1 MKNYPL
7 IILFLIS
14 TNTFGG
20 MNVIQYQQMKST
32 EDIGWYL
39 VGLGNGFDFSNTEL
53 QSLKERE
60 LYCLPPKSKLSE
72 REIRGLVDS
81 WISEQS
87 ISEILLIEIE
97 PVLLSQLI
105 KKYPCR

>member
-1 MKNYPL
+1 MKKLLLVL
-7 IILFLIS
+7 IVIS
-14 TNTFGG
+14 TNVFAG
-20 MNVIQYQQMKST
+20 MNVTQYQQIKST

-53 QSLKERE
+53 HSRNEKE

-72 REIRGLVDS
+72 REVRGLIDS
-81 WISEQS
+81 WISEQN
-87 ISEILLIEIE
+87 ISDILLIEIE
-97 PVLLSQLI
+97 PVLLGQLI